1 LYEGTL
7 YFFHCRVIF
16 THVRTSEFNWL
27 YVHKSIKRV
36 PKVSTAMH
44 TQKLTKM
51 LKKSWANFNFFST
64 LTLIRPHS
72 SPILFPWNQLNLPP
86 YFSKI
91 YEKEKS
97 KRSYDERWAKS
108 VMVNKN
114 LGGKKRNACS
124 NKHLQASTTRSPPAE
139 RSRLQRAWS
148 EFDSGIA
155 RLTWQAVD
163 FQNDKPRWRLPGFK
177 RNTTFGSET
186 VFYVSCPW
194 ALGVVELEV

>member
-1 LYEGTL
+1 
-7 YFFHCRVIF
+7 
-16 THVRTSEFNWL
+16 
-27 YVHKSIKRV
+27 
-36 PKVSTAMH
+36 
-44 TQKLTKM
+44 
-51 LKKSWANFNFFST
+51 
-64 LTLIRPHS
+64 
-72 SPILFPWNQLNLPP
+72 
-86 YFSKI
+86 
-91 YEKEKS
+91 
-97 KRSYDERWAKS
+97 
-108 VMVNKN
+108 MVNKN

-194 ALGVVELEV
+194 ALGVVELEVQANNSNMLFILSMVSDFFYPNMGGVESHIYQLSQCLIQRGHKVKL